1 MINLLVQIIIIYVL
15 INVKMKVDLFI
26 LIMKEFVLIVLNVH
40 QMDILNM

>member
-15 INVKMKVDLFI
+15 INVKIKIDLFI
-26 LIMKEFVLIVLNVH
+26 LITKEFVLIVLNVH